1 MINSY
6 LKKRH
11 PKGFYY
17 AFITLILDKI
27 FNREG
32 QWPDKDRFGRL
43 YDYGVY
49 LTIDTSKEGWIYL
62 PGMLF
67 PIRGKLVYIGRGV
80 LDVNCPLDSRPLNHE
95 KDEMARNIDKNPN
108 YCVFLMGW
116 GMTYSE
122 SAALEA
128 YWIMKSG
135 LKLTKRGKT
144 WNGEGLINKRQ
155 ERRWIEK
162 GKSMLKFY
170 GDNTG
175 LTA

>member
-1 MINSY
+1 MNNSY
-6 LKKRH
+6 IKKRH

-17 AFITLILDKI
+17 ALIGLILDNI
-27 FNREG
+27 FHRA

-43 YDYGVY
+43 FDYGVY
-49 LTIDTSKEGWIYL
+49 LTIDTTKDSWVYL

-80 LDVNCPLDSRPLNHE
+80 LDPSFPLISRPLNHDG
-95 KDEMARNIDKNPN
+95 DEMARIIDGNPN
-108 YCVFLMGW
+108 YCIFLMGW
-116 GMTYSE
+116 GMTYDE

-135 LKLTKRGKT
+135 LKLTKRGKN
-144 WNGEGLINKRQ
+144 WSGDGLINKKQ